1 MAVNEKEKAKKQLA
15 EEISSAYSFIHTI
28 ISGSFCREIEYIK
41 NIGINRWLDIDEFYH
56 ELGKKKGYDE
66 DIINDSAFEFIEIYA
81 YFKQYDRSYK
91 YMVSM
96 AKKNYIWIYINEFTF
111 KWACEQNIGW
121 EVINAME
128 DNLQNNRIQYENIRD
143 YEEKIK
149 RLKKIRGF

>member
-1 MAVNEKEKAKKQLA
+1 
-15 EEISSAYSFIHTI
+15 
-28 ISGSFCREIEYIK
+28 
-41 NIGINRWLDIDEFYH
+41 
-56 ELGKKKGYDE
+56 
-66 DIINDSAFEFIEIYA
+66 
-81 YFKQYDRSYK
+81 
-91 YMVSM
+91 MVSM

>member
-1 MAVNEKEKAKKQLA
+1 
-15 EEISSAYSFIHTI
+15 
-28 ISGSFCREIEYIK
+28 
-41 NIGINRWLDIDEFYH
+41 
-56 ELGKKKGYDE
+56 
-66 DIINDSAFEFIEIYA
+66 
-81 YFKQYDRSYK
+81 
-91 YMVSM
+91 MVSM

-111 KWACEQNIGW
+111 KWVCEQNIRW